1 MNQTNS
7 IRHLLAARKSL
18 EKDHPVDVDL
28 VLNVDFAFLSSTI
41 LITGA
46 FTHGVLRFDDVVD
59 HIARLAGYAIAERWD
74 LIPKGPLTIQEYKE
88 HDAMNTRMYSL
99 GQAFIWGLPR
109 ALVNPNTNPY
119 IGNVSVMHEIHNG
132 IYNPKAL
139 TKCEMLFKKNGYIN
153 PKGSDEAKRL
163 GYVNLIRKD

>member
-18 EKDHPVDVDL
+18 EKAHPVDVDL
-28 VLNVDFAFLSSTI
+28 VINVDFAFLQSKI

-46 FTHGVLRFDDVVD
+46 FAHGVLRFDDVVD
-59 HIARLAGYAIAERWD
+59 HVARLSGYAIAERWD
-74 LIPKGPLTIQEYKE
+74 LIPKGPLTIQEDKE
-88 HDAMNTRMYSL
+88 YGELRTRMYDI
-99 GQAFIWGLPR
+99 GQAFTWGLPR
-109 ALVNPNTNPY
+109 AIVNPHVNPY
-119 IGNVSVMHEIHNG
+119 IGNVSVMQEIHNG

-139 TKCEMLFKKNGYIN
+139 TKCEMILKKNGHLN

-163 GYVNLIRKD
+163 GYINLVIKG